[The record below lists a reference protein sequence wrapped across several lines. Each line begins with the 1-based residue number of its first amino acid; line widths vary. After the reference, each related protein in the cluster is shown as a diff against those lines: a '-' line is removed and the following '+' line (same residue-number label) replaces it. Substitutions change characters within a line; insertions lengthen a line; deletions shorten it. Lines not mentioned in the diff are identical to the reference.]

1 MSKKISLIVPG
12 KIRPNI
18 IPLFKSWVKRR
29 VEEER
34 KKWEEYA
41 SANRRYG
48 YLLYDDYGDEYEE
61 EMEQLRRFYGGCF
74 PRSGGSSFHDLDDDD
89 DDDDWDNDNWNE
101 YDDYYV
107 GDDGEIIFPSAGTS
121 QTDPDTTLRPGQ
133 MRRSAQDMDDYWNKM
148 SKFNEKGKKKHT
160 KHRGKRGKGGAKVID
175 INEPYNNNF
184 IDYLNESKDENSGDA
199 LENCKIY
206 FYEDY
211 HDKFDRIEF
220 NSLYEFD
227 QYCKEFG
234 FSVPAY
240 VAEQIAYSPI
250 NHCCLNPV
258 AKEQG
263 VLEIMREETYGE
275 MFYEACES
283 SELSGT

>member
-12 KIRPNI
+12 KVRPNI

-29 VEEER
+29 VEEEK
-34 KKWEEYA
+34 KKWEDYTR
-41 SANRRYG
+41 NHRYG
-48 YLLYDDYGDEYEE
+48 YLLYDDYGDEYQD

-74 PRSGGSSFHDLDDDD
+74 PRSGSNSFIDDD
-89 DDDDWDNDNWNE
+89 DDDDWDDEDWNE

-121 QTDPDTTLRPGQ
+121 QADPDTTLRPGQ

-148 SKFNEKGKKKHT
+148 SKFNERGKHKHT
-160 KHRGKRGKGGAKVID
+160 KHRGSRGKKAKVVD
-175 INEPYNNNF
+175 INKPYNSNY
-184 IDYLNESKDENSGDA
+184 IDDTETGDA

-211 HDKFDRIEF
+211 HNKYDRIEF
-220 NSLYEFD
+220 SNLFEFD
-227 QYCKEFG
+227 QYCKEIG
-234 FSVPAY
+234 LGVPAY

-250 NHCCLNPV
+250 SHCCLNPT

-263 VLEIMREETYGE
+263 ILEVMREETYGE
-275 MFYEACES
+275 MFYEACET
-283 SELSGT
+283 SELGG

>member
-12 KIRPNI
+12 KVRPNI

-29 VEEER
+29 VEEEK
-34 KKWEEYA
+34 KKWEDYTR
-41 SANRRYG
+41 NHRYG
-48 YLLYDDYGDEYEE
+48 YLLYDDYGDEYED

-74 PRSGGSSFHDLDDDD
+74 PRSGSNSFIDDE
-89 DDDDWDNDNWNE
+89 DDDDWDDEDWNE

-121 QTDPDTTLRPGQ
+121 QSSDNDTTLRPGQ

-148 SKFNEKGKKKHT
+148 SKFNEKGKHKHT
-160 KHRGKRGKGGAKVID
+160 KHRGSRGKKAKVVD
-175 INEPYNNNF
+175 INEPYNSNY
-184 IDYLNESKDENSGDA
+184 IDDTETGDA
-199 LENCKIY
+199 LENNKIY

-211 HDKFDRIEF
+211 HNKYDRIEF
-220 NSLYEFD
+220 NNLFEFD
-227 QYCKEFG
+227 QYCKELG
-234 FSVPAY
+234 LSVPAY

-250 NHCCLNPV
+250 NHCCLNPT

-263 VLEIMREETYGE
+263 VLEVMREETYGE
-275 MFYEACES
+275 MFYEACET
-283 SELSGT
+283 SELGG

>member
-29 VEEER
+29 VEEEK
-34 KKWEEYA
+34 KKWEDYTR
-41 SANRRYG
+41 NHRYG

-74 PRSGGSSFHDLDDDD
+74 PRSGRNSFLDDDD
-89 DDDDWDNDNWNE
+89 DDDDWDDENWNE

-133 MRRSAQDMDDYWNKM
+133 MRRSVQDMDDYWNKM
-148 SKFNEKGKKKHT
+148 SKFNERGKHKHT
-160 KHRGKRGKGGAKVID
+160 KHRGSRGKKAKVVD
-175 INEPYNNNF
+175 INAPYNSNY
-184 IDYLNESKDENSGDA
+184 IDDTETGDA

-211 HDKFDRIEF
+211 HNKYDRIEF
-220 NSLYEFD
+220 NNLFEFD
-227 QYCKEFG
+227 QYCKELG
-234 FSVPAY
+234 FSVPDY
-240 VAEQIAYSPI
+240 VADQIAYSPI
-250 NHCCLNPV
+250 SHCCLNPM
-258 AKEQG
+258 AKEEG
-263 VLEIMREETYGE
+263 VLEVMREETYGE
-275 MFYEACES
+275 MLYEACET
-283 SELSGT
+283 SELGG

>member
-29 VEEER
+29 VEEEK

-89 DDDDWDNDNWNE
+89 DDDWDNDNWNE

-133 MRRSAQDMDDYWNKM
+133 MHRSVQDMDDYWNKM

-211 HDKFDRIEF
+211 HDRFDRTEF

-227 QYCKEFG
+227 QYCKEYG

>member
-12 KIRPNI
+12 KVRPNI

-29 VEEER
+29 VEEEK
-34 KKWEEYA
+34 KKWEDY
-41 SANRRYG
+41 SRNHRYG
-48 YLLYDDYGDEYEE
+48 YLLYDDYGDEYQD

-74 PRSGGSSFHDLDDDD
+74 PRSGKSSFYDLIDDD
-89 DDDDWDNDNWNE
+89 DDDDWDDEDWNE

-121 QTDPDTTLRPGQ
+121 QSSDNDTTLRPGQ

-148 SKFNEKGKKKHT
+148 SKFNEKGKHKHT
-160 KHRGKRGKGGAKVID
+160 KHRGSRGKKAKVVD
-175 INEPYNNNF
+175 INTPYDSNY
-184 IDYLNESKDENSGDA
+184 IDDTETGDA

-211 HDKFDRIEF
+211 HNKYDRIEF
-220 NSLYEFD
+220 SNLYEFD
-227 QYCKEFG
+227 QYCKEIG
-234 FSVPAY
+234 LSVPAY

-250 NHCCLNPV
+250 SHCCLNPT

-263 VLEIMREETYGE
+263 VLEVMREETYGE
-275 MFYEACES
+275 MFYEACET
-283 SELSGT
+283 SELGG

>member
-29 VEEER
+29 VEEEK

-48 YLLYDDYGDEYEE
+48 YILYDDYGDEYEE

-74 PRSGGSSFHDLDDDD
+74 PRSGGSSFHDLDDD

-133 MRRSAQDMDDYWNKM
+133 MHRSVQDMDDYWNKM

-211 HDKFDRIEF
+211 HDKFDRTEF

-227 QYCKEFG
+227 QYCKEYG

-283 SELSGT
+283 SELGG

>member
-29 VEEER
+29 VEEEK

-89 DDDDWDNDNWNE
+89 DDDWDNDNWNE

-133 MRRSAQDMDDYWNKM
+133 MHRSVQDMDDYWNKM

-211 HDKFDRIEF
+211 HDKFDRTEF

-227 QYCKEFG
+227 QYCKEYG

-250 NHCCLNPV
+250 NHCCLNPI

>member
-12 KIRPNI
+12 KVRPNI

-29 VEEER
+29 VEEEK
-34 KKWEEYA
+34 KKWEDYTR
-41 SANRRYG
+41 NHRYG

-74 PRSGGSSFHDLDDDD
+74 PRSGRNSFLDDDD
-89 DDDDWDNDNWNE
+89 DDDDWDDEDWNE

-107 GDDGEIIFPSAGTS
+107 GDDGEIIFPNAGTS

-148 SKFNEKGKKKHT
+148 SKFNEGGKKKKHR
-160 KHRGKRGKGGAKVID
+160 KHRGKKKGARVID
-175 INEPYNNNF
+175 ISQPYDANY
-184 IDYLNESKDENSGDA
+184 IDDGDV
-199 LENCKIY
+199 LENCSIY

-211 HDKFDRIEF
+211 HDKYDRTEF

-227 QYCKEFG
+227 KYCQEMG
-234 FSVPAY
+234 FNVPSY
-240 VAEQIAYSPI
+240 IAEAIAYSPVS
-250 NHCCLNPV
+250 HCCLSPA

-263 VLEIMREETYGE
+263 ILEIMREETYGE
-275 MFYEACES
+275 MFYEACET
-283 SELSGT
+283 SELGG

>member
-29 VEEER
+29 VEEEK

-89 DDDDWDNDNWNE
+89 DDDWDNDNWNE

-133 MRRSAQDMDDYWNKM
+133 MHRSVQDMDDYWNKM

-211 HDKFDRIEF
+211 HDKFDRTEF

-227 QYCKEFG
+227 QYCKEYG